1 SGGEAEWGTIVHQY
15 LSQMYR
21 REDVDVLCK
30 TVNKSEALKP
40 GERDF
45 LLRLLANIREQPEAD
60 CLFGDEGTFVRN
72 EVEILLPGKI
82 MFRLDR
88 LLIKGKNV
96 RLIDYKT
103 GQWDESHENQLKGY
117 IDGLRQIGYN
127 VTDARL
133 VYIAPETAYIRSLP
147 ISLR

>member
-1 SGGEAEWGTIVHQY
+1 MGTLVHQY
-15 LSQMYR
+15 LSRMYR
-21 REDVDVLCK
+21 REDVDVLCN

-40 GERDF
+40 YERAF
-45 LLRLLANIREQPEAD
+45 LLKLLANIREQPEAD

-72 EVEILLPGKI
+72 EVEMLLPDKKI
-82 MFRLDR
+82 LRLDR
-88 LLIKGKNV
+88 LLIKGKDV

-103 GQWDESHENQLKGY
+103 GQRDNSHESQLKGY